1 MDRYSNILVAFPLRT
16 GLVPA
21 LVEEVGMVLRI
32 RILLVVVVVAAAEVV
47 VVVAVGDVD
56 NTAALQ
62 LPFAR
67 PGK

>member
-32 RILLVVVVVAAAEVV
+32 RILLVVVVAAAEVV
-47 VVVAVGDVD
+47 VVVVGDVD
-56 NTAALQ
+56 NTVALQ